1 MCVNMSYPRIPLDVR
16 YYNSDRPGCSLREGF
31 VHMQHVAKSLILARI
46 IKSIFKFQKC
56 ANIASGQILGKRD
69 VNKRSVSVCSDCCT
83 SDICN
88 TNCRKKGK

>member
-1 MCVNMSYPRIPLDVR
+1 MCVTIAQ
-16 YYNSDRPGCSLREGF
+16 DRPGCALREGF
-31 VHMQHVAKSLILARI
+31 VHMQYVPKSLILAY
-46 IKSIFKFQKC
+46 IKICIFKFQQC

-88 TNCRKKGK
+88 TNCRKKGE